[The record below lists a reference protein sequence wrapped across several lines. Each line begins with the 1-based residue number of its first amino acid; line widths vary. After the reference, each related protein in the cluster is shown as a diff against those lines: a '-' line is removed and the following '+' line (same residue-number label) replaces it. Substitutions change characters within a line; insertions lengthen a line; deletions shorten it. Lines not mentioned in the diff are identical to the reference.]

1 MGVDGASAAETAVPA
16 DVAAVPADVRARLA
30 VRFGASAQAW
40 CDALPGLV
48 AELAGRWGLTVRAA
62 GGGGTARVFR
72 CTRRDGI
79 RDGGDGF
86 RDGGNGPGDDR
97 SAGDGGASVWLK
109 LTPDP
114 EVARQEAVAL
124 RAWAGL
130 PSVVRV
136 LEEDP
141 TAGALLLADVPP
153 GTTLRQRVW
162 HPEEVTPLL
171 GALRSVPVAGLA
183 LGTLAERVGFLFD
196 LTERRVSGGAPGA
209 DGAPGAATAAAIGRA
224 RALAAQLADGGPT
237 ALVHGDLHPGNV
249 LDGPAGPVA
258 IDPRP
263 SLGDPDFDLVD
274 WAIDGVA
281 DRPGLERRIAAL
293 AARVPGS
300 DPERVLAWCRVGAVM
315 VAVPRA
321 AAGRRDTETAFLLE
335 LAGL

>member
-1 MGVDGASAAETAVPA
+1 MGVHGASAAETAVPA
-16 DVAAVPADVRARLA
+16 AVAAVPADVRARLA
-30 VRFGASAQAW
+30 VRFGASAEAW

-48 AELAGRWGLTVRAA
+48 AELARRWGLVVRAA

-72 CTRRDGI
+72 CTRGDGFG
-79 RDGGDGF
+79 DGGDGPGED
-86 RDGGNGPGDDR
+86 RDGGE
-97 SAGDGGASVWLK
+97 SVWLK

-136 LEEDP
+136 LEDDP
-141 TAGALLLADVPP
+141 TAGALLLAGVRP
-153 GTTLRQRVW
+153 GTTLRQRAW

-171 GALRSVPVAGLA
+171 GALRSVPVGGLA
-183 LGTLAERVGFLFD
+183 LGTLAERVEFLFD
-196 LTERRVSGGAPGA
+196 LTERRVSGGAPAGTT
-209 DGAPGAATAAAIGRA
+209 DGAPGTAVAAAVGRA
-224 RALAAQLADGGPT
+224 RALAVELTEGGPS

-274 WAIDGVA
+274 WAIDGVT
-281 DRPGLERRIAAL
+281 DRPALERRIAAL
-293 AARVPGS
+293 AAGVPGS

-315 VAVPRA
+315 VAAPRA
-321 AAGRRDTETAFLLE
+321 AAGRRDAETAFLLE

>member
-1 MGVDGASAAETAVPA
+1 MGVHGASAAETGASAAVAP
-16 DVAAVPADVRARLA
+16 VPADVRARLA
-30 VRFGASAQAW
+30 VRFGAPAEAW

-72 CTRRDGI
+72 CTSGDGREDD
-79 RDGGDGF
+79 RDGGE
-86 RDGGNGPGDDR
+86 
-97 SAGDGGASVWLK
+97 SVWLK

-130 PSVVRV
+130 PPVVRV
-136 LEEDP
+136 LADDP
-141 TAGALLLADVPP
+141 AAGALLLADVRP
-153 GTTLRQRVW
+153 GTTLRQRAW
-162 HPEEVTPLL
+162 RPEEVAPLL
-171 GALRSVPVAGLA
+171 GALRSVPVDGLA
-183 LGTLAERVGFLFD
+183 LGTLAERVEFLFD
-196 LTERRVSGGAPGA
+196 LTERR
-209 DGAPGAATAAAIGRA
+209 APGAATAAAIGRA
-224 RALAAQLADGGPT
+224 RALAAELADGGPT

-274 WAIDGVA
+274 WAIDGVT
-281 DRPGLERRIAAL
+281 DRPGLERRVGAL
-293 AARVPGS
+293 AAGVPGS
-300 DPERVLAWCRVGAVM
+300 DPERVLAWCRVGAVV
-315 VAVPRA
+315 VAAPRA
-321 AAGRRDTETAFLLE
+321 AAGRRDAGTALLLE